1 MEIRSAS
8 SAVRKMW
15 VTPQWG
21 AVAQPTSTAVIKQR
35 PVAASVGSDA
45 GNWDAGREAP
55 TLPTD
60 EHELSPLLTQI
71 FSISKKCPT
80 FMSIIFA
87 LLLLPLSL
95 GILFFSCYCKQ
106 HFLNFSLSLLTAST
120 RKYKR
125 CLYTDTGSCWTH
137 LLLSS
142 LFTDFLHTR

>member
-1 MEIRSAS
+1 M
-8 SAVRKMW
+8 
-15 VTPQWG
+15 
-21 AVAQPTSTAVIKQR
+21 AQPTRTAVVKQR
-35 PVAASVGSDA
+35 PAAGSVGSDA

-87 LLLLPLSL
+87 LLLVPLSL

-120 RKYKR
+120 RKYNV
-125 CLYTDTGSCWTH
+125 YTLILVLAELIYYLVVYSRIFYTQDNVIQKQSFTGSY
-137 LLLSS
+137 LKS
-142 LFTDFLHTR
+142 